1 MSRKNLLASLTE
13 RKLTAV
19 NSSPSDTVSSSSALE
34 RNRNRG
40 AFGAITRSI
49 DELAEKAQAA
59 KVMEARL
66 LEGASIIEID
76 PELVDASFVADR
88 MGDDEAAFDELLE
101 AIREQGQDSPILV
114 RPHPDAEGR
123 YMIVFGHRRHR
134 VARTLGRNVRAV
146 VRDLADQDHVI
157 AQGQENS
164 ARADLS
170 FIEKA
175 VFAHNL
181 ERNGYDRDVIMQA
194 LAVDKSVV
202 SKMISVTSDIPAEII
217 EAVGPARNSGRDRWY
232 KLAIKC
238 RDQASAAKAAAVIS
252 TGEFRNA
259 DSDDRLS
266 LLTSRLE
273 GDGSKKKPGSRP
285 PVEKPW
291 APRDKSVSVIAR
303 PRAKGFSLDLTD
315 KEAKP
320 FGEWISRNLD
330 SLYEAFRTS
339 EKTEQEN

>member
-19 NSSPSDTVSSSSALE
+19 NPSSTDTVSPTSALE

-49 DELAEKAQAA
+49 DELAEKAEAA
-59 KVMEARL
+59 KAMEARL
-66 LEGASIIEID
+66 LEGASIIELD
-76 PELVDASFVADR
+76 PELVEASFVADR
-88 MGDDEAAFDELLE
+88 MGDDEAAFNELLE

-114 RPHPDAEGR
+114 RPHPGAEGR

-134 VARTLGRNVRAV
+134 VARALGRKVRAV
-146 VRDLADQDHVI
+146 VKDLADQEHVI

-175 VFAHNL
+175 VFASSL

-202 SKMISVTSDIPAEII
+202 SKMISVTSDIPAGII

-232 KLAIKC
+232 RLAIKC
-238 RDQASAAKAAAVIS
+238 RDNVSAAKAAEVTSSA
-252 TGEFRNA
+252 EFRNA
-259 DSDDRLS
+259 DSDERLS

-273 GDGSKKKPGSRP
+273 GDRTRKKAVARNT
-285 PVEKPW
+285 VAKPW
-291 APRDKSVSVIAR
+291 APRDKSVSVTAR
-303 PRAKGFSLDLTD
+303 PSAKGFSLDLTE
-315 KEAKP
+315 KEARP
-320 FGEWISRNLD
+320 FGQWISSNLD
-330 SLYEAFRTS
+330 SLYEAFRKS